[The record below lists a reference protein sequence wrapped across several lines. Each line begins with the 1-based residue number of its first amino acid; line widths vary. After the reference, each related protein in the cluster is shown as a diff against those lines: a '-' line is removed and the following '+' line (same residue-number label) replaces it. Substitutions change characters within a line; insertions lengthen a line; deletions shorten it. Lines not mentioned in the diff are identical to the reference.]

1 MRKKT
6 QIETMKVSRVVKKY
20 EWGYRW
26 ILRSVKKEL
35 SGLSGNKREGTK
47 REM

>member
-6 QIETMKVSRVVKKY
+6 QRETMKANRLANKY

-26 ILRSVKKEL
+26 KLRNVKKEL
-35 SGLSGNKREGTK
+35 NGLSGNKREGTK